1 MYSREKLDEIKSK
14 ITDYYEWYK
23 QFLPELK
30 HSGSNRAFSPCCFH
44 SETKPS
50 LCVDLNYGMW
60 RCFGSCNTG
69 GDIFSFY
76 SKYYNIPFSET
87 VETLAEQFGVT
98 LEVDPEVQRELELK
112 KNQCKANKIICDNFV
127 KKLQETP
134 EALNYLINERGFTRT
149 TISLFQ
155 LGVGIDNLGDK
166 LDENKCQ
173 AFEKLSLL
181 RKKYGKYESVFKSFR
196 ITIPRIDERGNV
208 MSFTGRVYKE
218 VPEGE
223 NNCKYY
229 HATNNSLYEKAKL
242 VFGLYQAKKHI
253 RNLNSTIVCE
263 GEFDCM
269 KCHQAGI
276 TNAIALSGLNISDE
290 QINLLK
296 KYTDT
301 FYVCVEDDAILKVHD
316 DGKTNLDKFYDK
328 IKQYI
333 PYAKVYII
341 DLRGKNGEKCDPD
354 MYFENHT
361 KEEFKQLIKQSKI
374 YNEYLISSKLSGVNP
389 KNIEEKTACLNMLVP
404 MLISIQN
411 FMDRKQYIE
420 LVANKLMISE
430 NDVYRKIKYYTEKQD
445 KINAENITWDA
456 RPIFAQK
463 VLLSM
468 CFCEN
473 FNIMLVLGK
482 IAVKAMQY
490 FEPFYQNIF
499 KDYIYKYVS
508 EWVKKHNDEPV
519 DFNDFFTEINS
530 DDTSSLIRKTI
541 MDLYFKAENLED
553 FTDEDIDELIDEQLE
568 SLTEYALPT
577 YETNELECLSA

>member
-1 MYSREKLDEIKSK
+1 
-14 ITDYYEWYK
+14 
-23 QFLPELK
+23 
-30 HSGSNRAFSPCCFH
+30 
-44 SETKPS
+44 
-50 LCVDLNYGMW
+50 
-60 RCFGSCNTG
+60 
-69 GDIFSFY
+69 
-76 SKYYNIPFSET
+76 
-87 VETLAEQFGVT
+87 
-98 LEVDPEVQRELELK
+98 
-112 KNQCKANKIICDNFV
+112 
-127 KKLQETP
+127 
-134 EALNYLINERGFTRT
+134 
-149 TISLFQ
+149 
-155 LGVGIDNLGDK
+155 
-166 LDENKCQ
+166 
-173 AFEKLSLL
+173 
-181 RKKYGKYESVFKSFR
+181 
-196 ITIPRIDERGNV
+196 
-208 MSFTGRVYKE
+208 
-218 VPEGE
+218 
-223 NNCKYY
+223 
-229 HATNNSLYEKAKL
+229 
-242 VFGLYQAKKHI
+242 
-253 RNLNSTIVCE
+253 
-263 GEFDCM
+263 
-269 KCHQAGI
+269 
-276 TNAIALSGLNISDE
+276 
-290 QINLLK
+290 
-296 KYTDT
+296 
-301 FYVCVEDDAILKVHD
+301 VCVEDDAILKVHD

-508 EWVKKHNDEPV
+508 EWVKKHSDEPV

-530 DDTSSLIRKTI
+530 DNTSSLIRKTI